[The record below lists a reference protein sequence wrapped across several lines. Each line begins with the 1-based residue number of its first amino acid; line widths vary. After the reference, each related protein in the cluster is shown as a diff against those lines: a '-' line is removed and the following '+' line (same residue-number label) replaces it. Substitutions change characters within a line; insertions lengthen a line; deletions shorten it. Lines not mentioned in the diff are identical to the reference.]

1 MDHKTTMRP
10 NLAGSLVIAG
20 TLLAAPALQA
30 RMFTDGQGN
39 VGYSSAAECN
49 AAVHAGEA
57 RFYRPFTEHPPLMRK
72 GEDDVQVMRLGDIPG
87 YEMGACDQG
96 VGRRFGRDGVSSA
109 LVGKFVPFGPD
120 MDINAY
126 RNASG
131 KIVRLMMKKCDN
143 NFSAAMPRPVAE
155 PQISSDCYA
164 DVLIPAKFETVT
176 EKVEVEPETVRYEPI
191 PATYKTVT
199 EEVMVQQEMVRQI
212 PIPATYK
219 TVTEKVLIKPESIRK
234 EPVPPTYKTVT
245 EQVLIK
251 PESTRIKVI
260 PATYKTV
267 TEQVLAKE
275 ASTRLVSTPAV
286 FETVTE
292 TVQVSE
298 AHKVWKRGRAWIGQA
313 IDVQPLRG
321 FEVGAD
327 GRVRGNKVEKG
338 WANAD
343 NYSLDDDVMCL
354 VEVPAEYKT
363 IKRQVLK
370 TPAGVREEEIPAVF
384 KTVTRQVVDT
394 PARSEEITIPAEYG
408 TVERR
413 VIDTPASTRD
423 VVVPAV
429 YETISKTV
437 VDRPASFREEV
448 IPARFETISRKV
460 IDQPASV
467 REIKIPAKYRTL
479 SHRVKVSDARTERRQ
494 ILCETNA
501 NRAKIMQIQRA
512 LKEAGFDPGPID
524 GILRSQTMAAVN
536 RYQQANGL
544 PVDGYLNMETV
555 KALGVNGS

>member
-1 MDHKTTMRP
+1 MDHSTFSRR
-10 NLAGSLVIAG
+10 NLGGSLIIAS
-20 TLLAAPALQA
+20 TILAAPALQA
-30 RMFTDGQGN
+30 RMYTDDNGN
-39 VGYSSAAECN
+39 VGYTSAAECD

-57 RFYRPFTEHPPLMRK
+57 RFYQPFTEHPPLMRK

-87 YEMGACDQG
+87 YEKGACDQG

-109 LVGKFVPFGPD
+109 LVGKFIPFGPD

-126 RNASG
+126 RDASG

-143 NFSAAMPRPVAE
+143 NFSGPMPRPVAE

-164 DVLIPAKFETVT
+164 DVLIPARFETVT
-176 EKVEVEPETVRYEPI
+176 EKVEVEPETVRYEPV

-260 PATYKTV
+260 PATYRTV
-267 TEQVLAKE
+267 TEEVLAKE

-321 FEVGAD
+321 FEVSAD

-343 NYSLDDDVMCL
+343 NYNLDDDVMCL
-354 VEVPAEYKT
+354 VEVPAEYRT

-370 TPAGVREEEIPAVF
+370 SPAGVREEEIPAVY

-429 YETISKTV
+429 YETISRTV

-467 REIKIPAKYRTL
+467 REIKIPAKYRSL
-479 SHRVKVSDARTERRQ
+479 SHKVKVADARTERRE

-512 LKEAGFDPGPID
+512 LKEAGFNPGPID